1 MSGSLGAFQDAFVA
15 ALTGAPDSAA
25 GEVAALVGQP
35 GFAVYRNTLAKGCV
49 DALRANFPTVERLVG
64 EEWFAAAATLYARQ
78 MPPRSGPLQI

>member
-1 MSGSLGAFQDAFVA
+1 MSGSLAAFQDAFVA

-49 DALRANFPTVERLVG
+49 DALRANFPAVERLVG
-64 EEWFAAAATLYARQ
+64 GGMVCRRRDAVRARNAAAQWPAA
-78 MPPRSGPLQI
+78 